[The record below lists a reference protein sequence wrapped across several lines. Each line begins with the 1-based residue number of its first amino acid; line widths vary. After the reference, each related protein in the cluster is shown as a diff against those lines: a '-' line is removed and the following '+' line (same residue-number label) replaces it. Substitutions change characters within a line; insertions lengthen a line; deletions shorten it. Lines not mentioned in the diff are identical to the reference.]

1 VLVGVNEE
9 AENLNVQVFPNPASE
24 KISINWTSEEKV
36 VVEIFDAL
44 GRTVYTASLNSG
56 INSVDV
62 SAWESGVYTIHI
74 QVGDSLFVEKLM
86 VQ

>member
-1 VLVGVNEE
+1 VNEE

-24 KISINWTSEEKV
+24 KININWTSEEKV

-62 SAWESGVYTIHI
+62 SAWESGAYTIHI
-74 QVGDSLFVEKLM
+74 QDGDSLFVEKLM